1 MLVKARRRY
10 AQFYGET
17 CHLYSDFAL
26 TSTASA
32 QHPNQ
37 ISEDLAHRDKSIHW
51 PEAFDPR
58 TASVFAHNELLIQA
72 DCHRVWSRLLDVTD
86 WPNWFVLTK
95 DVAIDG
101 SDKTVRHGTVIRLK
115 IFGSL
120 IISRMDEFVP
130 DSRLSWIPQ
139 ALDETSPSHYHTWH
153 FVPEAGGCRVITEET
168 GIGPNDVKTP
178 TANSRLM
185 HREHD
190 LWLASLQWTSEK

>member
-95 DVAIDG
+95 DVAIAHHKPDG
-101 SDKTVRHGTVIRLK
+101 RVCSRFPPQLDTPGTGRDFAIALPHLAFRSGGWRLPSDHGGDRH
-115 IFGSL
+115 
-120 IISRMDEFVP
+120 
-130 DSRLSWIPQ
+130 
-139 ALDETSPSHYHTWH
+139 
-153 FVPEAGGCRVITEET
+153 
-168 GIGPNDVKTP
+168 
-178 TANSRLM
+178 
-185 HREHD
+185 
-190 LWLASLQWTSEK
+190 WTQRR